1 MSKQVKPKIVYFDF
15 ENEWKI
21 KTSTNN
27 EFSFLGETD
36 SNKFFENEIQ
46 QPHYDLLPNEALSYL
61 GQEEFEEEFCASNLR
76 IRDLP

>member
-46 QPHYDLLPNEALSYL
+46 
-61 GQEEFEEEFCASNLR
+61 
-76 IRDLP
+76 